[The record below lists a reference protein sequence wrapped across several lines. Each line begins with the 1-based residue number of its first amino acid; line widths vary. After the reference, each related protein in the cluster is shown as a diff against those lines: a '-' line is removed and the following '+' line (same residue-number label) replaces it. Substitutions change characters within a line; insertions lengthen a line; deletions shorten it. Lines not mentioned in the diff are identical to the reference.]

1 MPLRAKDKYGRLTYI
16 DNAIQGDMYYC
27 QICNQP
33 MMQRHCVD
41 RIDHFAHYSPHGNNN
56 IVPCS
61 DHWGYDKTEWHME
74 WQKRFPVDNM
84 ERVLE
89 LHGKKHI
96 ADVLVDNIV
105 VEFQHSPI
113 SLEEF
118 SERNEFY
125 TNLGYKVIWVF
136 DLIEEYD
143 DGRLAQNDYEW
154 YYKWAHAKKLFR
166 NISLENVKATIYFQL
181 SDDTDP
187 EVGVIE
193 RVKEIHDD
201 GRLVKTD
208 SKCCFSIKE
217 FVEKISS
224 NSRELFERPK
234 APNSIENCD
243 SIAGLWDE
251 SYSFMIVRN
260 KHTSDVFYVF
270 GKDGYLIRDYRS
282 GKVRCKYAYQDPT
295 TGLFK
300 EKDNYYNIPDEDK
313 KIWILIRSFKDKGY
327 EERVARHKQEQERIE
342 RERKAKQQEME
353 QLKSAEQEGCHTIF
367 QLCKNSNGKYL
378 YVDNVLTGKSYFVK
392 LVNSYQSINIYEV
405 DKNNIAV
412 ILAGPLNAEMSKLY
426 QYKVWKLADI
436 L

>member
-1 MPLRAKDKYGRLTYI
+1 MPLRAKDKFGKLTYI
-16 DNAIQGDMYYC
+16 DDAIKGDMYYC

-89 LHGKKHI
+89 YRGKKHI
-96 ADVLVDNIV
+96 ADVLVGDIV

-118 SERNEFY
+118 AERNDFY
-125 TNLGYKVIWVF
+125 TDLGYKVVWVF
-136 DLIEEYD
+136 DLVDEYD
-143 DGRLAQNDYEW
+143 NGRFAQNDYEW

-166 NISLENVKATIYFQL
+166 NIALESVKATIYFQL
-181 SDDTDP
+181 SNDTDP
-187 EVGVIE
+187 EVGVLE
-193 RVKEIHDD
+193 RVKEIHDE

-208 SKCCFSIKE
+208 SKNCFSIKE
-217 FVEKISS
+217 FVEMINS
-224 NSRELFERPK
+224 NSKELFERPK
-234 APNSIENCD
+234 APDSLDNCNSIV
-243 SIAGLWDE
+243 GLWDE

-270 GKDGYLIRDYRS
+270 GKEGHLIRDYRS
-282 GKVRCKYAYQDPT
+282 NKVRCKYAYQDPY

-300 EKDNYYNIPDEDK
+300 EKNNYYNIPDENK
-313 KIWILIRSFKDKGY
+313 KIWILIKACKDKDY
-327 EERVARHKQEQERIE
+327 DDRVARQRKEKERIE
-342 RERKAKQQEME
+342 AERKAKQQEMA
-353 QLKSAEQEGCHTIF
+353 QLEAAEQEGCQTIF
-367 QLCKNSNGKYL
+367 QITRNSNGRFV
-378 YVDNVLTGKSYFVK
+378 YVENVLTGKLYYVK
-392 LVNSYQSINIYEV
+392 IVNSYQSFNIYEV
-405 DKNNIAV
+405 DKNNIAL
-412 ILAGPLNAEMSKLY
+412 ILAGPLNAEIAKQY
-426 QYKVWKLADI
+426 QFRVWKKTDI